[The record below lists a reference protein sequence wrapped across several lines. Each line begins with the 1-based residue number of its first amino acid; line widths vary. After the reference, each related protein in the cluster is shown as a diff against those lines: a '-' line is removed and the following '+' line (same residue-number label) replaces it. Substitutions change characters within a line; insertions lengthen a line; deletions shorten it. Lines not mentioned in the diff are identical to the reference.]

1 MSEDTK
7 DSGFSP
13 HEARALAS
21 VLDEIIPP
29 SGDGR
34 LPGAGEVGLVRYIEQ
49 QAPELRPTILQGLSA
64 LDEHARGRGARDFAA
79 LTREDKL
86 EALNQLAAAQPAFLP
101 GLILQSYVGYY
112 QNDRVLEGIGS
123 AAGPPFP
130 RGNTIEQGDL
140 SLLDPVVQGSKTYR
154 KFVTLPS

>member
-1 MSEDTK
+1 VSEDTN

-13 HEARALAS
+13 HEARVLAS

-34 LPGAGEVGLVRYIEQ
+34 LPGAGELGLVRYIEQ
-49 QAPELRPTILQGLSA
+49 QASELRPTIVQGLSA
-64 LDEHARGRGARDFAA
+64 LDDHARGRGAGDFAA
-79 LTREDKL
+79 LSREDKL

-112 QNDRVLEGIGS
+112 QNDRVLEGLGLEPR
-123 AAGPPFP
+123 PPYP
-130 RGNTIEQGDL
+130 EGYKIEPTDL
-140 SLLDPVVQGSKTYR
+140 GLLDAVRRRKKLYR
-154 KFVTLPS
+154 D